1 MSEGDASTPPASTP
15 PASAPNPNERSVA
28 ELIQDHVLPPGQH
41 LERGHGRVARGSMA
55 TVEIGVDKSLGRRV
69 ALKVMRGDFQLSP
82 LAVRRFIREAQ
93 ITGQLD
99 HPNIVPIHELAVD
112 EDGRLYFTM
121 KLIEGCSLQVILDE
135 VRSKQV
141 RHDGRGRMLS
151 TALEYDELTRLLELF
166 TRVLDAVAFAHARGV
181 VHCDIK
187 PENIM
192 VGDHGQIYL
201 MDWSIA
207 KVMPTSDAATS
218 TRRVR
223 ELLTAIPE
231 NSRKVLGTP
240 NYMSPEQ
247 ARAVREGVDTRSD
260 VFALGA
266 VLFEIVTG
274 HPPYLGDTPEEI
286 LELAVACK
294 PVIAPELAIAPELRR
309 IIAVAMHPEPRFRY
323 ATVEQLRA
331 DLPAGF
337 ARVVTKLLAK
347 APEHRYQTASGLAA
361 DLRALRQRLASGDAG
376 EDFALGLEDWPQEL
390 CLPHELHGRARE
402 RAQLLDDLDQVVRR
416 EQLRLVVLAGP
427 PGIGKS
433 ALIRDFEG
441 AVARVRSYVAQ
452 GRF

>member
-1 MSEGDASTPPASTP
+1 
-15 PASAPNPNERSVA
+15 
-28 ELIQDHVLPPGQH
+28 
-41 LERGHGRVARGSMA
+41 
-55 TVEIGVDKSLGRRV
+55 
-69 ALKVMRGDFQLSP
+69 
-82 LAVRRFIREAQ
+82 
-93 ITGQLD
+93 
-99 HPNIVPIHELAVD
+99 
-112 EDGRLYFTM
+112 
-121 KLIEGCSLQVILDE
+121 
-135 VRSKQV
+135 
-141 RHDGRGRMLS
+141 
-151 TALEYDELTRLLELF
+151 
-166 TRVLDAVAFAHARGV
+166 
-181 VHCDIK
+181 HCDIK

-207 KVMPTSDAATS
+207 KVMPASDAATS

-331 DLPAGF
+331 DLCNFTSGGGNFPRQRF
-337 ARVVTKLLAK
+337 AEGEWLIREGEVGDAAYILVSGRCEVFKMIDGKQQSLRTLG
-347 APEHRYQTASGLAA
+347 PGDVFGETAILAA
-361 DLRALRQRLASGDAG
+361 TLRSASIVARTEVVAVMVTAEILEREVGAMKPWMGAFIRVLARRFSAADPRSAAGEGADAVKVANLALMTLQTWGRQENGGLELGLSWLCASIAGNLSSAGAGVGSEAVLGALRKYAHFEIDQSYDRIRLGDEGRRALV
-376 EDFALGLEDWPQEL
+376 EELG
-390 CLPHELHGRARE
+390 
-402 RAQLLDDLDQVVRR
+402 
-416 EQLRLVVLAGP
+416 
-427 PGIGKS
+427 
-433 ALIRDFEG
+433 
-441 AVARVRSYVAQ
+441 
-452 GRF
+452 